1 MKRLLPFSVLTIL
14 LWQWVTVVAVPAQDQ
29 GATAGVSQILN
40 KAMEIQTRPD
50 LAGEAKRK
58 ERASLVR
65 NLIADNF
72 LSDEMAR
79 ESLKGRWESLSPK
92 QQAEFRQLFTDLFQD
107 SYTRM
112 VLNFLQQENIEY
124 RGESGKGGGRLV
136 KTVIM
141 RTNEHIPVD
150 YQVVQ
155 KGNRWM
161 INDVVID
168 GVSIVENYRNSFE
181 RVIRK
186 SSVDDL
192 LKRMK
197 TQRQAL

>member
-1 MKRLLPFSVLTIL
+1 
-14 LWQWVTVVAVPAQDQ
+14 
-29 GATAGVSQILN
+29 
-40 KAMEIQTRPD
+40 MEIQTRPD